1 MPSGLVNVVVDSGG
15 HEDGLP
21 VSEMCPVSPY
31 RFRMARCMTNKMG
44 HFLKLAD
51 RRALDEGE
59 EGS

>member
-1 MPSGLVNVVVDSGG
+1 
-15 HEDGLP
+15 
-21 VSEMCPVSPY
+21 VSEMCPVSLY